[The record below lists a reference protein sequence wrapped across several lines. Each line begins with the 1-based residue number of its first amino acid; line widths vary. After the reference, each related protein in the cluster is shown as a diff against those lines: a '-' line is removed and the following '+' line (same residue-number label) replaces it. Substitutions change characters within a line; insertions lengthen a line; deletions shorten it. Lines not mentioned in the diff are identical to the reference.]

1 MEILTARPRRLDA
14 ELIRRVGLH
23 IRENERCMVLVP
35 SQETLRTELLLMEGL
50 SLPGSFLIDVLSPG
64 RLPERIFERA
74 GRPARADSA
83 MACHVL
89 EVIDGIIES
98 DRRGAFVDIASGFE
112 RPAPLAVPAEG
123 EESSLR

>member
-64 RLPERIFERA
+64 RLRERIFERA
-74 GRPARADSA
+74 GRPARTPFDETGKR
-83 MACHVL
+83 MVL
-89 EVIDGIIES
+89 CAALE
-98 DRRGAFVDIASGFE
+98 
-112 RPAPLAVPAEG
+112 AEQAG
-123 EESSLR
+123 G